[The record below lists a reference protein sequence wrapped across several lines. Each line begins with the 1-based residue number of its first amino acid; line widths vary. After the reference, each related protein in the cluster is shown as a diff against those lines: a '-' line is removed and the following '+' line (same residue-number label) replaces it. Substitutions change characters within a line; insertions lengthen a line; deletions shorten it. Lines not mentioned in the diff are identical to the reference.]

1 MKVNDQFPIT
11 DSSASVSS
19 VEAPE
24 ARKTV
29 ASAVRPRFASANQV
43 SPGRGER
50 TSAAPT
56 GARVA
61 RSAVP
66 TAHAVGYLLTVLRTF
81 ASLCLFG
88 ISTFEIGA
96 SDSTNLPPCCRK
108 ALTNAPYSDK
118 SLFQLDSTWTSDVG
132 RKVKLGVFR
141 GRAQVVG
148 LFFTHCE
155 YACPI
160 IVHDMQR
167 IQAALPASLRDR
179 VDFLLVSFD
188 TERDSAAVLADYRK
202 THKLGTDHWT
212 LLTGKPDDVRELA
225 ALLGINYQKD
235 ARGQFA
241 HSNVITLLNADGEV
255 IRQQVGLNTGPEDSV
270 KALERSFA
278 TGLAQKPATSHP

>member
-1 MKVNDQFPIT
+1 
-11 DSSASVSS
+11 
-19 VEAPE
+19 
-24 ARKTV
+24 
-29 ASAVRPRFASANQV
+29 
-43 SPGRGER
+43 
-50 TSAAPT
+50 
-56 GARVA
+56 
-61 RSAVP
+61 
-66 TAHAVGYLLTVLRTF
+66 VGYFLTALRAFAAICLLATLHWE
-81 ASLCLFG
+81 L
-88 ISTFEIGA
+88 GA

-132 RKVKLGVFR
+132 REVKLGVFQ

-160 IVHDMQR
+160 IVHDMR
-167 IQAALPASLRDR
+167 KIQAALPASLRDR

-188 TERDSAAVLADYRK
+188 TERDTPAVLADYRK

-241 HSNVITLLNADGEV
+241 HSNVITILNAEGEV
-255 IRQQVGLNTGPEDSV
+255 IRQQVGLNTGPEESV
-270 KALERSFA
+270 KALEKA
-278 TGLAQKPATSHP
+278 LKAKAP